1 MSTPLPIPS
10 IELRQITYFLAV
22 VEYRSVSAA
31 ARALGITQP
40 ALARAISRLES
51 RVGGVLLRR
60 RSTGTV
66 LTAEGARFL
75 IHARLI
81 ANDCAHAA
89 NEVRAVQQGDA
100 GSVSIFCGASFIP
113 AVISEATRRALRE
126 ITGLELHVFEG
137 VLDDMMGVLLEGRCD
152 FVFSSFPDEPPRDDV
167 VLEPLMTLKPTIVAA
182 ANHPLARRRN
192 VSMADLV
199 DQAWISMEHRLTLS
213 VFTDLF
219 NSRRLPA
226 PRPLRTNSLVMLK
239 SLLATGEFLAM
250 LPRHVVQREIRAG
263 TVSRIDITTAGR
275 RPVAGLIYLGR
286 RNRSPAVEQVMN
298 IVREICVGQ
307 ST

>member
-22 VEYRSVSAA
+22 VEHRSVSAA

-126 ITGLELHVFEG
+126 IPGLELHVFEG

-192 VSMADLV
+192 VTMADLV

-275 RPVAGLIYLGR
+275 RPVAGLIHLGR